1 MRQSTKS
8 LLAVG
13 VFSLVIVIIARMIPD
28 WSTVVYIIAI
38 LLTAIAFTTWWVRF
52 QFADLKRMS
61 ARRNIDAHDLIGA
74 RNDTVRTAAGLFG
87 AISIALTLYLSF
99 QTYAQNEQG
108 QDIDRFTSAI
118 QLLGAMRESPNGAS
132 EPNYESRTGA
142 IYVLGTLAIE
152 SRIYRAEIPQ
162 ILSAYVRFNTM
173 ADGCVDKS
181 GRTTSPPWPDIQAAM
196 TSITNR
202 SVRVDTR
209 DPDGVMTAVAQ
220 ARVQGDGVN
229 YVGGADT
236 GLSEDAAGDPQ
247 KKTVTQGE
255 MSIGP
260 MYDALDLRRT
270 NLGYLDLSY
279 AHLELADLRHANLS
293 HSVLRHADLSG
304 AVLTGACLNQ
314 TDLHGAKLDGADLRG
329 VDLSKVVVTLTGAQV
344 GAAMTDA
351 TTTLPAHLK

>member
-1 MRQSTKS
+1 
-8 LLAVG
+8 
-13 VFSLVIVIIARMIPD
+13 
-28 WSTVVYIIAI
+28 
-38 LLTAIAFTTWWVRF
+38 
-52 QFADLKRMS
+52 
-61 ARRNIDAHDLIGA
+61 
-74 RNDTVRTAAGLFG
+74 
-87 AISIALTLYLSF
+87 
-99 QTYAQNEQG
+99 
-108 QDIDRFTSAI
+108 
-118 QLLGAMRESPNGAS
+118 
-132 EPNYESRTGA
+132 
-142 IYVLGTLAIE
+142 
-152 SRIYRAEIPQ
+152 
-162 ILSAYVRFNTM
+162 
-173 ADGCVDKS
+173 
-181 GRTTSPPWPDIQAAM
+181 M